1 MKFSITT
8 ANTTQFVMGILML
21 VGAVAIPALAGLIWI
36 LFFRKNSRRRR
47 RRRESTATTPTL
59 AQTGGL
65 PPIRHKENMT
75 DQPKS

>member
-21 VGAVAIPALAGLIWI
+21 VGAVVIPALAGLIWI

-47 RRRESTATTPTL
+47 RRRESRNMSPTL
-59 AQTGGL
+59 AHTGGL
-65 PPIRHKENMT
+65 PPVRRGEGIT

>member
-21 VGAVAIPALAGLIWI
+21 VGAVVIPALAGLIWI

-47 RRRESTATTPTL
+47 RRREPRTANPTL

-65 PPIRHKENMT
+65 PPVRRRENMT